1 MTAIHDFLIAARDAI
16 QATIGIY
23 GATFIVAIVSAF
35 IPLINA
41 EIYLAAVALATK
53 SIPLAIV
60 LGLITALGQMIG
72 KVGIYKAAQKGA
84 NLKKYEEN
92 GKLERARRLMAKW
105 KDKPHVL
112 TFISAS
118 TGIPPFFIVSLV
130 GGMLE
135 LPFAA
140 FMAVGFLGR
149 SIRFVTVAIV
159 AVMI

>member
-1 MTAIHDFLIAARDAI
+1 MSAVHDVLVACRDAI

-23 GATFIVAIVSAF
+23 GATFIIAIISGFV
-35 IPLINA
+35 PLVNA
-41 EIYLAAVALATK
+41 EIYLAAVAISTK

-60 LGLITALGQMIG
+60 LGMITALGQMVA

-92 GKLERARRLMAKW
+92 GKLEKARRLMAKW

-130 GGMLE
+130 GGLLE

-140 FMAVGFLGR
+140 FMAVGFVGR
-149 SIRFVTVAIV
+149 SIRFVTVAII
-159 AVMI
+159 AVML